1 MKLFINKEDCCGCSA
16 CMSICPKKAINME
29 KDEKG
34 FIYPQIDEKKC
45 VDCGLCKKAC
55 GFINDYDKSELL
67 NESIVYAARYNDDN
81 ARKKSSS
88 GGIFYALSEYVLENG
103 GVVYGAV
110 FDDEFNVKH
119 IRAIT
124 REDRDKQLGAK
135 YVQSSIGSSYRDA
148 RKDLEEGRL
157 VLFTGTPC
165 QIASLQTFL
174 NKHYDN
180 LIKCD
185 IICHSVP
192 SPKVFKE
199 YIKELENR
207 YDSKVKRYSFRGK
220 GQRVISQAVKVDFED
235 GKKYSKGDI
244 AYDPFGA
251 LFGSDKISR
260 PSCFKCKF
268 TNMER
273 PSDITIGD
281 FWGIQ
286 KAVPG
291 FADKNGTSVI
301 IVNTDKGIDTINKIN
316 MNLTMVKSSFDKCPH
331 KNLRK
336 NSKKPI
342 DYDKAWED
350 YKNNGYLYLAKK
362 YGRDN
367 VKDQILIRI
376 KSIVKRIKKQVMYKC

>member
-16 CMSICPKKAINME
+16 CMNICPKKAINME

-45 VDCGLCKKAC
+45 VDCGLCKKVC
-55 GFINDYDKSELL
+55 GFVKNYDKSELL
-67 NESIVYAARYNDDN
+67 DEAIIYAARYNDDN

-103 GVVYGAV
+103 GVVYGAA
-110 FDDEFNVKH
+110 FDDDFNVNH
-119 IRAIT
+119 IRAT
-124 REDRDKQLGAK
+124 TKEDRDKQLGAK

-192 SPKVFKE
+192 SPKVFKD
-199 YIKELENR
+199 YIRELENR
-207 YDSKVKRYSFRGK
+207 YDSKIKRYSFREK
-220 GQRVISQAVKVDFED
+220 GNRAISQVVKVDFEN
-235 GKKYSKGDI
+235 GKKYEKKVV

-251 LFGSDKISR
+251 LFGSSKISR

-281 FWGIQ
+281 FWGIE

-291 FADKNGTSVI
+291 FADKNGTSI
-301 IVNTDKGIDTINKIN
+301 ILVNTNKGISIIDKIN
-316 MNLTMVKSSFDKCPH
+316 TKLTMVQSSFDKCPH
-331 KNLRK
+331 GNLRR
-336 NSKKPI
+336 NTKKPI
-342 DYDKAWED
+342 DYDKAWIDYED
-350 YKNNGYLYLAKK
+350 KGYLYLAKK

-367 VKDQILIRI
+367 IKDQIIIRI
-376 KSIVKRIKKQVMYKC
+376 KSLIKEIKKQV